1 MLLLTDR
8 GTTCSMISQVPIL
21 TTGNQNLRNTKE
33 SGHSVLNGIQLMD
46 PGADETRQVNGVV
59 YRAHLCIYKC
69 IVQMDPTTLEKLDG
83 FERNQSGYKFVPED
97 TNVRLTLLGNDWS
110 EKRILVYGTNS
121 SETAI
126 EYVETLIQRVR
137 EIGHDAKLIGDI
149 EISNI
154 SVNGDFGESLRL
166 ERAVQDLRK
175 EEIDVQYEPEQFPA
189 IIVKLE
195 NPATTFLLFSNGKFS
210 IQGLKKRECIEP
222 RIIELKEILE
232 QTSIN
237 L

>member
-1 MLLLTDR
+1 
-8 GTTCSMISQVPIL
+8 
-21 TTGNQNLRNTKE
+21 
-33 SGHSVLNGIQLMD
+33 
-46 PGADETRQVNGVV
+46 
-59 YRAHLCIYKC
+59 
-69 IVQMDPTTLEKLDG
+69 MDPTTLEKLDG

-154 SVNGDFGESLRL
+154 SVTGDFGEPLRL
-166 ERAVQDLRK
+166 EQAVQDLRK

-189 IIVKLE
+189 IIVKLD
-195 NPATTFLLFSNGKFS
+195 NPETTFLLFSNGKFS

-222 RIIELKEILE
+222 RIIQLKELLE
-232 QTSIN
+232 QTSTN